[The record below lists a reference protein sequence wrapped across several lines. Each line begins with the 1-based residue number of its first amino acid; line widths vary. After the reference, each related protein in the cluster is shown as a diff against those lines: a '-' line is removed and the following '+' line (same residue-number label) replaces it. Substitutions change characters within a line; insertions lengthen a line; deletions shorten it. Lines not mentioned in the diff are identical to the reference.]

1 MAKNRI
7 YCFSGTGNC
16 LDLAKNIARQLGDT
30 DIVMMRAEPVDFD
43 ARECERVGFIFP
55 CYAGGLPGKV
65 EEYVGR
71 VEIVPGTYTFGVV
84 TYAGYP
90 GCGLHTIHRLHP
102 LDYWAGVSHQCSCI
116 WLFPHD
122 LTSSPEK
129 SQAGSEQAAAQI
141 AGDLLAKKSTGKA
154 PPLALANQLESKAW
168 PMLSKKKAALLDAST
183 ACVGCG
189 QCVKICPRGNI
200 HMQGVHPQFGL
211 DCIGC
216 LGCLQYCPVGAISMG
231 TITEKRERYHNPN
244 VTAEELTKDVI
255 SFE

>member
-1 MAKNRI
+1 MKKNRI

-16 LDLAKNIARQLGDT
+16 LDLAKNIARELGDT

-43 ARECERVGFIFP
+43 ARECERVGFVFP
-55 CYAGGLPGKV
+55 CYAGGLPGNV
-65 EEYVGR
+65 EEYAGR
-71 VEIVPGTYTFGVV
+71 VMITPGTYTFGVV
-84 TYAGYP
+84 QYAAYP
-90 GCGLHTIHRLHP
+90 GCGLHTIDRLHP

-122 LTSSPEK
+122 LTSPANM
-129 SQAGSEQAAAQI
+129 SQAKSEQAAARI
-141 AGDLLAKKSTGKA
+141 AADLLAKKRTGKK
-154 PPLALANQLESKAW
+154 PPRAMVNQMESKAW
-168 PMLSKKKAALLDAST
+168 PTISKKKAALRDAST
-183 ACVGCG
+183 TCIGCG

-200 HMQGVHPQFGL
+200 HMQGIHPQFGL

-231 TITEKRERYHNPN
+231 AVTDKREHYHNPN
-244 VTAEELTKDVI
+244 ITPEELTKDVI